1 MLKYCKL
8 IDEETGLV
16 KLGAGCNDEYY
27 QSIGMVQ
34 CDVEQSE
41 KTLQWYLIEKCPHY
55 TEEEKEEME
64 RQRIAQLSLTRGD
77 VFRGLLQAKG
87 VTRSQIREKID
98 LMPED
103 TQEQRVQKEL
113 AYIDFDEA
121 LNFYRG
127 VPLVDTLSQALGITP
142 SQMTKF
148 FETGDWHELIN

>member
-103 TQEQRVQKEL
+103 TQEHKRSL
-113 AYIDFDEA
+113 LIS
-121 LNFYRG
+121 
-127 VPLVDTLSQALGITP
+127 TL
-142 SQMTKF
+142 TKLLTSIGAF
-148 FETGDWHELIN
+148 LWSIRYHKH